1 MSQVRRRQFLIAAG
15 ALLTLPLADARP
27 EGPRPVRIGVLLPV
41 SRAESIWPK
50 LLPPEL
56 HKLGWVEGKNVAIEW
71 RSAERQPGRLPNLAA
86 ELVNLNVQ
94 VIVAIGEAEAVA
106 ARRATRSIP
115 IVMVLAIDPVNRGL
129 AASLARPGGNVSGV
143 MYGDQALLWKSI
155 DILKEMFPQIKRL
168 GIVFAKDRASETNWE
183 DQVEATLRQRGI
195 EPFFLPVLD
204 GADLQRALAVA
215 KKKQVDALKVFTGGA
230 VSGEQ
235 IRAFSVA
242 NRIPTDWVISAD
254 VDRGGLM
261 SYAPMYSENAARAAA
276 MIDKILRGA
285 STADLPFEYP
295 SRYELVVNLAAAK
308 ELGITVPQSILLRA
322 DRVIE

>member
-1 MSQVRRRQFLIAAG
+1 MSQIRRRQFLIAAG

-115 IVMVLAIDPVNRGL
+115 IVTVLAIDPVNRGL

-143 MYGDQALLWKSI
+143 MFGDLEFVWKSI
-155 DILKEMFPQIKRL
+155 EILQQMLPRMQRI
-168 GIVFAKDRASETNWE
+168 GIVYAKGRHHVDWGQLEIL
-183 DQVEATLRQRGI
+183 LRQRGI

-204 GADLQRALAVA
+204 SADLQRALAVA

-235 IRAFSVA
+235 VRAFSVA

-295 SRYELVVNLAAAK
+295 SRYQLVVNLAAAK

-322 DRVIE
+322 DRVVE

>member
-1 MSQVRRRQFLIAAG
+1 MSQVGRRRFLFGIG
-15 ALLTLPLADARP
+15 ALLTLPLADARGA
-27 EGPRPVRIGVLLPV
+27 ESQPVRIGVLLPV

-71 RSAERQPGRLPNLAA
+71 RSAERQPGRLPNLAV
-86 ELVNLNVQ
+86 ELVYLNVQ
-94 VIVAIGEAEAVA
+94 VIVAIGDAEAVA

-115 IVMVLAIDPVNRGL
+115 IVMVLAVDPVNRGL

-143 MYGDQALLWKSI
+143 MLGDLEFAWKSI
-155 DILKEMFPQIKRL
+155 EILQQMLPRMQRM
-168 GIVFAKDRASETNWE
+168 GIVYAKGRHNVDWGQLEIL
-183 DQVEATLRQRGI
+183 LRQRGI

-204 GADLQRALAVA
+204 GADLQRALAIA

-235 IRAFSVA
+235 VRAFSVA

-295 SRYELVVNLAAAK
+295 SRYELVVNLVAAK